1 MTDFAKK
8 SDKDLSKMLREK
20 REELRK
26 IRFGV
31 AEKRDPKAHRNL
43 RKEIAQMLT
52 ELNNRTT

>member
-8 SDKDLSKMLREK
+8 SDKDLNKTLREK

-31 AEKRDPKAHRNL
+31 AQKRDPKAHRNI
-43 RKEIAQMLT
+43 RKDVARMLT
-52 ELNNRTT
+52 ELNSRTK

>member
-1 MTDFAKK
+1 MTDFSKK
-8 SDKDLSKMLREK
+8 SDKDLNKALREK

-31 AEKRDPKAHRNL
+31 AEKRDPKAHKNS

-52 ELNNRTT
+52 ELNSRTK

>member
-1 MTDFAKK
+1 MSDLAKK

-20 REELRK
+20 REDLRK

-43 RKEIAQMLT
+43 RKDIARTLT
-52 ELNNRTT
+52 EVNNRTK

>member
-8 SDKDLSKMLREK
+8 SDKELNKALREQ

-31 AEKRDPKAHRNL
+31 AQKRDPKAHANI
-43 RKEIAQMLT
+43 RKDIARMLT
-52 ELNNRTT
+52 ELNGRTK